1 MSKLTDFL
9 PGLAPDLVL
18 RVARTSNVQITAAS
32 KGNFIDIT
40 SGTFTQAF
48 AAAAALG
55 NGWHCYIRNSGSG
68 NITIPSSDGRT
79 NWIMYPGE
87 MRLFLCDG
95 SMLRS
100 IVITPFYTAFTSSG
114 NFIKPPGYSVFEG
127 KGWGGGAGGAGG
139 VADSQTRKAAWS
151 GGGAAGASFRLEAAK
166 IALAEPVVIGA
177 GGIGGAGQVGNRA
190 VLPGADGGASTFAGI
205 TFNGGKGTSAA
216 SNTGGEGGK
225 PDANRTLDGVGF
237 PGFNGAYRSG
247 SGSALIEGCNGG
259 DGALGEGAGGAGGAA
274 VQAGEPGGDGVAPG
288 GGGGSAT
295 QVTYIA
301 GVVTMGK
308 PGGNGARGEVRIWG
322 VI

>member
-40 SGTFTQAF
+40 SGTFTQTF

-95 SMLRS
+95 SVLRS
-100 IVITPFYTAFTSSG
+100 VVLTPFSLVFTSSG
-114 NFIKPPGYSVFEG
+114 NFIKPPGYSAFEG
-127 KGWGGGAGGAGG
+127 LLWGGGGGGHFSICGGGGGCSPISVAAALLADSTPAVVGAGG
-139 VADSQTRKAAWS
+139 EAISSTAGDGGTSSFSGFEAS
-151 GGGAAGASFRLEAAK
+151 GGRSGYAQGVGGSPGSLPRTTRTERNSIYGGSSGGNGTSTVDAAGHSIYGGGGGGFTDTSLGK
-166 IALAEPVVIGA
+166 SVIG
-177 GGIGGAGQVGNRA
+177 G
-190 VLPGADGGASTFAGI
+190 
-205 TFNGGKGTSAA
+205 NGGSSTLAA
-216 SNTGGEGGK
+216 
-225 PDANRTLDGVGF
+225 
-237 PGFNGAYRSG
+237 
-247 SGSALIEGCNGG
+247 
-259 DGALGEGAGGAGGAA
+259 
-274 VQAGEPGGDGVAPG
+274 QAPG
-288 GGGGSAT
+288 GGGGRER
-295 QVTYIA
+295 
-301 GVVTMGK
+301 
-308 PGGNGARGEVRIWG
+308 PGARGEIRIWG